1 MDISKAVGVDVGRRH
16 KVRKGRGTGSGKG
29 KTASRGSK
37 GAAARS
43 GWGGLL
49 HREGGQMPLIRR
61 LPKRGFNNIF
71 RVEYEV
77 VNVEQLA
84 QFAGDEITLPFLK
97 KKGLIKKRAR
107 RLKILGG
114 GELGVALDVKAH
126 AFSGTAR
133 EKIEAAGG
141 TATVVEPVTHGTR
154 KPVIGEPG
162 EPVADAAV
170 ADEATSEEN
179 GS

>member
-29 KTASRGSK
+29 KTSSRGSK

-43 GWGGLL
+43 GFGGLM
-49 HREGGQMPLIRR
+49 HREGGQMPIIRR

-84 QFAGDEITLPFLK
+84 QFSGETIDIDFLK
-97 KKGLIKKRAR
+97 GKGLIKKRAR
-107 RLKILGG
+107 LLKVLGG
-114 GELGVALDVKAH
+114 GELSVAVDVVAH
-126 AFSGTAR
+126 AFSKSAR

-141 TATVVEPVTHGTR
+141 SAKLPAEQAST
-154 KPVIGEPG
+154 
-162 EPVADAAV
+162 
-170 ADEATSEEN
+170 EES

>member
-29 KTASRGSK
+29 KTSSRGSK

-43 GWGGLL
+43 GFGGLM

-84 QFAGDEITLPFLK
+84 QFSGETIDIDFLK
-97 KKGLIKKRAR
+97 GKGLIKKRAR
-107 RLKILGG
+107 LLKVLGG
-114 GELGVALDVKAH
+114 GELSVAVDVVAH
-126 AFSGTAR
+126 AFSKSAR

-141 TATVVEPVTHGTR
+141 SAKLPAEQAST
-154 KPVIGEPG
+154 
-162 EPVADAAV
+162 
-170 ADEATSEEN
+170 EES